1 MSPHLAALF
10 LVLVPAG
17 ATFALCIYYAVAGP
31 LQLGRPLPPRRDGSR
46 ATPEEDAVE
55 REDLRATLQGGAR
68 RTLVVLPV
76 FIAGVVLIILG
87 QELPNAT
94 LSAVGPWVLGVGL
107 VLGTLAYLSNR
118 SVSLPEDWDDA
129 VIKLLPTQHAEI
141 ALGILCAQHSH
152 VGISEETWLK
162 VIKEIGVGLS
172 STDNTISFRVRTSV
186 TMRFST

>member
-1 MSPHLAALF
+1 MRSFKDLSFGALALRGILAWLAFAVGLVVASFGDTQGVLWITVVGF

-17 ATFALCIYYAVAGP
+17 AIFALCIYYAVAGP

-46 ATPEEDAVE
+46 ATPEEDAAE

-107 VLGTLAYLSNR
+107 VLGTLA
-118 SVSLPEDWDDA
+118 A
-129 VIKLLPTQHAEI
+129 A
-141 ALGILCAQHSH
+141 
-152 VGISEETWLK
+152 
-162 VIKEIGVGLS
+162 S
-172 STDNTISFRVRTSV
+172 STMPI
-186 TMRFST
+186 MRHLWRR